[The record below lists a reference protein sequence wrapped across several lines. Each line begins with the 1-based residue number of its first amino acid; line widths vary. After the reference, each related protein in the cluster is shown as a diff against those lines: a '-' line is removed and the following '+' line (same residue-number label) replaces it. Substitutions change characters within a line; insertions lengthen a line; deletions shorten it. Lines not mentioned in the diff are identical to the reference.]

1 MNKLSLL
8 SIFLYNFQFS
18 IFNYQQ
24 LPDCHLVHRVC
35 PFSGTARKWISP
47 WKEYGAVSASGG
59 LETVLKPSRPV
70 VLVQLH
76 LLVVHITITTTILY
90 HSCFVHRRVQF

>member
-1 MNKLSLL
+1 M
-8 SIFLYNFQFS
+8 
-18 IFNYQQ
+18 
-24 LPDCHLVHRVC
+24 HRVC

-47 WKEYGAVSASGG
+47 WKELGAVSASGG

-76 LLVVHITITTTILY
+76 LLVVHITITTTILIIAIAFITVCRKGIKKVLKY
-90 HSCFVHRRVQF
+90 CWS